1 MRHSYAD
8 NVFLLGLTFLLGWRR
23 EDYFNM
29 GKLLAGAEAKT
40 SQKQPKSVICPP
52 VISGTNSLKLPA
64 LQLRKI
70 DVLHMTAWSPHVYFL
85 CSAVSPEES
94 IAPGVAVTVLNL
106 KQERSQLCSYRLSC
120 CSQIQHRGSS
130 SSSSNS
136 SSEDSDEDVSNDEA
150 DLDNDERRVV
160 VLNRD
165 ARKKRRVLYYHH
177 TFEGR
182 YINEAGHFQ
191 K

>member
-23 EDYFNM
+23 EDYFNI

-70 DVLHMTAWSPHVYFL
+70 DLLQMTAWSPHAATDCLAAARF
-85 CSAVSPEES
+85 S
-94 IAPGVAVTVLNL
+94 IGEVPVAPVAPVARTVT
-106 KQERSQLCSYRLSC
+106 RTSQTMRRILITMRGKSC
-120 CSQIQHRGSS
+120 AC
-130 SSSSNS
+130 
-136 SSEDSDEDVSNDEA
+136 
-150 DLDNDERRVV
+150 
-160 VLNRD
+160 D

-177 TFEGR
+177 TFGR
-182 YINEAGHFQ
+182 WIHQ
-191 K
+191 SSRPLSKVVWL

>member
-40 SQKQPKSVICPP
+40 SEKQPKSVICPP

-70 DVLHMTAWSPHVYFL
+70 DVLQMTAWSSHAYFL

-94 IAPGVAVTVLNL
+94 IAAGVAVTVLNL
-106 KQERSQLCSYRLSC
+106 KQERSQLCSYRSAARFSIGEVPVAPVTPVARTVTRTYQTMRRILITMRGELLCLIVTRERNECAVLS
-120 CSQIQHRGSS
+120 SY
-130 SSSSNS
+130 
-136 SSEDSDEDVSNDEA
+136 
-150 DLDNDERRVV
+150 LRR
-160 VLNRD
+160 
-165 ARKKRRVLYYHH
+165 
-177 TFEGR
+177 
-182 YINEAGHFQ
+182 
-191 K
+191 

>member
-40 SQKQPKSVICPP
+40 SEKQPKSVICPP

-85 CSAVSPEES
+85 CSAV
-94 IAPGVAVTVLNL
+94 
-106 KQERSQLCSYRLSC
+106 
-120 CSQIQHRGSS
+120 
-130 SSSSNS
+130 
-136 SSEDSDEDVSNDEA
+136 
-150 DLDNDERRVV
+150 
-160 VLNRD
+160 
-165 ARKKRRVLYYHH
+165 
-177 TFEGR
+177 
-182 YINEAGHFQ
+182 
-191 K
+191 